1 VDEAK
6 VVEMLRLL
14 EEDARLT
21 PEQLAKMLDAD
32 PSEVRRKMKE
42 LEREGVIVKYKT
54 VVNWERLGRPQ
65 VFAFI
70 EVRVTPERDVGF
82 DAIARRIY
90 RFPEV
95 HSMYLVSGEYDLAV
109 VVQGRDMREIA
120 DFVASKLACLPQV
133 QGTNTHFVLKRYKVD
148 GDILEERPEDRRQ
161 PIVP

>member
-1 VDEAK
+1 MDDRK
-6 VVEMLRLL
+6 VGEMLKLL
-14 EEDARLT
+14 EEDGRLT

-32 PSEVRRKMKE
+32 PTEVRRKVKE
-42 LEREGVIVKYKT
+42 LERENVIVKYRT
-54 VVNWERLGRPQ
+54 VINWEKMGREKI
-65 VFAFI
+65 FAFI
-70 EVRVTPERDVGF
+70 EVKVTPERDVGF

-95 HSMYLVSGEYDLAV
+95 HSMYLVSGEYDLTV
-109 VVQGRDMREIA
+109 VVEGRDIREIA

-148 GDILEERPEDRRQ
+148 GDILEEREEEKRQ